1 MSQWKLVLL
10 FSEILLEAASHVQIA
25 DVSAN
30 IKMSGN
36 RGQEHLAYRYSYF
49 FDENNKKFYLREI
62 VILNYYCKLKKQ
74 SSGTPQAIFE
84 FPLKINRGIC

>member
-30 IKMSGN
+30 IKMSGIE
-36 RGQEHLAYRYSYF
+36 RHLTCMLLHQ
-49 FDENNKKFYLREI
+49 N
-62 VILNYYCKLKKQ
+62 
-74 SSGTPQAIFE
+74 SSIEQLFGCDSLPQ
-84 FPLKINRGIC
+84 KCV